1 MLRCRIL
8 LLLENSSNPL
18 IACPATHRLP
28 AQTLACRATKLAV
41 GASKH
46 NAFSIARFATSE
58 EGPGGP
64 VRENGAGKKW
74 AGVDR
79 DFWEGVADL
88 IPEAVGDHK
97 AKVGNC
103 VNLS

>member
-1 MLRCRIL
+1 MQNPIVAGKL
-8 LLLENSSNPL
+8 LQ
-18 IACPATHRLP
+18 PADPVSCHSP
-28 AQTLACRATKLAV
+28 PSAQTLACRTTKRSV

-64 VRENGAGKKW
+64 VRENAAGKKW

-88 IPEAVGDHK
+88 MPEAVEDHK
-97 AKVGNC
+97 AKVRKC
-103 VNLS
+103 MNLS